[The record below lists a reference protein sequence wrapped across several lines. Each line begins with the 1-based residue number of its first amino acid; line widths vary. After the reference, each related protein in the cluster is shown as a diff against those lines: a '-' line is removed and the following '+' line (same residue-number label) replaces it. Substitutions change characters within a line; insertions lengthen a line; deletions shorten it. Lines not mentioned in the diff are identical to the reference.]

1 MQKSFISILLSGEH
15 EKKSQ
20 HFFVSFLDTLH
31 VDIHVNMA
39 VKSGVIFN
47 KNEKWI
53 WLEKFINDK
62 IWTESNKKSDMLE
75 LTVCVCVWDF
85 TFAHIAGVA
94 IRSVISFHVTMLC
107 VRMSDVYE
115 NAKRN

>member
-20 HFFVSFLDTLH
+20 YFFVSFLDTLH

-53 WLEKFINDK
+53 
-62 IWTESNKKSDMLE
+62 
-75 LTVCVCVWDF
+75 
-85 TFAHIAGVA
+85 
-94 IRSVISFHVTMLC
+94 
-107 VRMSDVYE
+107 
-115 NAKRN
+115 